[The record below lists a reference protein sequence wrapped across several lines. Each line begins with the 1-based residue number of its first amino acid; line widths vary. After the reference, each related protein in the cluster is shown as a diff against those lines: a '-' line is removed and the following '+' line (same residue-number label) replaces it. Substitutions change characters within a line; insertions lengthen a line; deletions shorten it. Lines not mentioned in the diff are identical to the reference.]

1 MSGDRPV
8 KGSRETGP
16 APRKLP
22 PAITSDDETMESAIA
37 AYLVD
42 HPDFVQRHPALLRTL
57 TPPTIDRGKGV
68 VDFQRFMVARLQND
82 VDQLNTENTA
92 LIHTAR
98 ANAHSQSR
106 IQGAVLALLEARSLG
121 QLLEILTGD
130 LMDILDVDVI
140 AMVVESNG
148 VDLPHVAASGIRIVE
163 QGAVGEWLGKRDV
176 LLQGGIE
183 GDPAIYGPGA
193 GLIRSEAL
201 LKLTISSRT
210 PVGLVAFGSRDA
222 DLFHDG
228 QGTELIAF
236 LGGAIERLLRAWLDL
251 PA

>member
-1 MSGDRPV
+1 M
-8 KGSRETGP
+8 KNSRDTGP
-16 APRKLP
+16 APRKVLDAP
-22 PAITSDDETMESAIA
+22 PVADEAMESAIV
-37 AYLVD
+37 AYLVE
-42 HPDFVQRHPALLRTL
+42 HPDFVQRHPALLHTL
-57 TPPTIDRGKGV
+57 TPPSVDRGKGV
-68 VDFQRFMVARLQND
+68 VDFQRFMVARLQGD
-82 VDQLNTENTA
+82 IDQLNIENTA

-106 IQGAVLALLEARSLG
+106 IHAAALALIEARGLG

-163 QGAVGEWLGKRDV
+163 PGAVDEWLGRRDV
-176 LLQGGIE
+176 LLQGGVA
-183 GDPAIYGPGA
+183 GDPAIYGPG
-193 GLIRSEAL
+193 
-201 LKLTISSRT
+201 
-210 PVGLVAFGSRDA
+210 GLVAFGSRDP

-236 LGGAIERLLRAWLDL
+236 LGNVIERSLRAWLDL

>member
-1 MSGDRPV
+1 MKNP
-8 KGSRETGP
+8 RETGP
-16 APRKLP
+16 ASRKL
-22 PAITSDDETMESAIA
+22 IESAPAADAAMEATIV
-37 AYLVD
+37 AYLVE

-57 TPPTIDRGKGV
+57 IPPAVDRGKGI
-68 VDFQRFMVARLQND
+68 VDFQRFMVTRLQGD
-82 VDQLNTENTA
+82 IDQLNLENTA

-106 IQGAVLALLEARSLG
+106 IQAAALALIEARSLG
-121 QLLEILTGD
+121 QLLEVLTGD

-163 QGAVGEWLGKRDV
+163 QGAVEDWLGRRDV
-176 LLQGGIE
+176 LLHGGVA

-193 GLIRSEAL
+193 GLIQSEAL
-201 LKLTISSRT
+201 LRLTISSRT
-210 PVGLVAFGSRDA
+210 PAGLVAFGSRDA

-236 LGGAIERLLRAWLDL
+236 LGGVIERLLRAWLDL

>member
-1 MSGDRPV
+1 M
-8 KGSRETGP
+8 KGTRETGP
-16 APRKLP
+16 AAPRKLADAIP
-22 PAITSDDETMESAIA
+22 PADATTEAAIA
-37 AYLVD
+37 AYLSAY
-42 HPDFVQRHPALLRTL
+42 PDFVQRHPALLHTL
-57 TPPTIDRGKGV
+57 IPPAVDRGNGV
-68 VDFQRFMVARLQND
+68 VDFQRYMVARLQGD
-82 VDQLNTENTA
+82 VDQLNLENSA

-106 IQGAVLALLEARSLG
+106 IHSAVLALIEARSLG

-148 VDLPHVAASGIRIVE
+148 LDLPHVAASGIRIVE
-163 QGAVGEWLGKRDV
+163 PGAVADWLGRGDV
-176 LLQGGIE
+176 LLQSGIA

-193 GLIRSEAL
+193 GLVQSEAL
-201 LKLTISSRT
+201 MKLTISSRT
-210 PVGLVAFGSRDA
+210 PVGLVAFGSRA
-222 DLFHDG
+222 PEMFQDG

-236 LGGAIERLLRAWLDL
+236 LGGVIERLLRVWLDL

>member
-1 MSGDRPV
+1 M
-8 KGSRETGP
+8 KNSRETGP
-16 APRKLP
+16 APRKL
-22 PAITSDDETMESAIA
+22 DETAPAADAAMETAIV
-37 AYLVD
+37 AYLVE
-42 HPDFVQRHPALLRTL
+42 HPDFVQRHPTLVHTL
-57 TPPTIDRGKGV
+57 TPPSVDRGKGI
-68 VDFQRFMVARLQND
+68 VDFQRFMVARLQGD
-82 VDQLNTENTA
+82 IDQLNIENTA

-106 IQGAVLALLEARSLG
+106 IHAASLALIEARSLG

-163 QGAVGEWLGKRDV
+163 QGAVDEWLGRRDV
-176 LLQGGIE
+176 VLQGGVA

-193 GLIRSEAL
+193 GLIQSEAL
-201 LKLTISSRT
+201 LRLTISSRT
-210 PVGLVAFGSRDA
+210 PAGLVAFGSRDPE
-222 DLFHDG
+222 LFHEG
-228 QGTELIAF
+228 QGTELIGF
-236 LGGAIERLLRAWLDL
+236 LGNVLERLLRAWLDL

>member
-1 MSGDRPV
+1 MKNP
-8 KGSRETGP
+8 RETGP
-16 APRKLP
+16 VPRKLADP
-22 PAITSDDETMESAIA
+22 IPAADEATEAAIV
-37 AYLVD
+37 AYLVA

-57 TPPTIDRGKGV
+57 TPPTVDRGKGV
-68 VDFQRFMVARLQND
+68 VDFQRFMVARLQGD
-82 VDQLNTENTA
+82 IDQLNIENTA

-106 IQGAVLALLEARSLG
+106 IHAATLALIEARSLG

-163 QGAVGEWLGKRDV
+163 QGAVDEWLGRRDV
-176 LLQGGIE
+176 LLQGGVA

-193 GLIRSEAL
+193 GLIQSEAL
-201 LKLTISSRT
+201 LRLTISSRT
-210 PVGLVAFGSRDA
+210 PAGLVAFGRRDA

-236 LGGAIERLLRAWLDL
+236 LGSVIERLLRAWLDL
-251 PA
+251 PV

>member
-1 MSGDRPV
+1 V
-8 KGSRETGP
+8 TGSRETGP
-16 APRKLP
+16 VAPRKQAAALLP
-22 PAITSDDETMESAIA
+22 ADATTEAAIE
-37 AYLVD
+37 AYLTAY
-42 HPDFVQRHPALLRTL
+42 PDFVQRHPTLLRTL
-57 TPPTIDRGKGV
+57 IPPAIDRGNGV
-68 VDFQRFMVARLQND
+68 VDFQRFMVARLQGD
-82 VDQLNTENTA
+82 LDQATLQNSA

-106 IQGAVLALLEARSLG
+106 IHAASLALIEARSLG

-140 AMVVESNG
+140 SMVVESNG

-163 QGAVGEWLGKRDV
+163 PGAVSDWLGRGDV
-176 LLQGGIE
+176 LLQSAIA

-193 GLIRSEAL
+193 GLVQSEAL
-201 LKLTISSRT
+201 IKLAISSRT
-210 PVGLVAFGSRDA
+210 PIGLVAFGSRDPQM
-222 DLFHDG
+222 FQDG

-236 LGGAIERLLRAWLDL
+236 LGGVIERLLRVWLDL

>member
-1 MSGDRPV
+1 V
-8 KGSRETGP
+8 KGSRDTGP
-16 APRKLP
+16 APRKLAEDVP
-22 PAITSDDETMESAIA
+22 PADATTEAAIA
-37 AYLVD
+37 AYLNAY
-42 HPDFVQRHPALLRTL
+42 PDFVQRHPSLLHTL
-57 TPPTIDRGKGV
+57 IPPAIDRGNGV
-68 VDFQRFMVARLQND
+68 VDFQRYMVARLQGD
-82 VDQLNTENTA
+82 IDQMSLENTA

-106 IQGAVLALLEARSLG
+106 IHSAILALTEARSLG

-163 QGAVGEWLGKRDV
+163 PGAVSDWLGRADV
-176 LLQGGIE
+176 LLQSGIA

-193 GLIRSEAL
+193 GLVQSEAL
-201 LKLTISSRT
+201 MKLTISSRT
-210 PVGLVAFGSRDA
+210 PVGLVAFGSRDPEM
-222 DLFHDG
+222 FHDG

-236 LGGAIERLLRAWLDL
+236 LGGVIERLLRLWLDL

>member
-1 MSGDRPV
+1 MKNP
-8 KGSRETGP
+8 RETGP
-16 APRKLP
+16 APRKLDEAA
-22 PAITSDDETMESAIA
+22 PAADAAMETAIV
-37 AYLVD
+37 AYLVE

-57 TPPTIDRGKGV
+57 TPPSVDRGKGV
-68 VDFQRFMVARLQND
+68 VDFQRFMVARLQSD
-82 VDQLNTENTA
+82 IDQLHIENTA

-106 IQGAVLALLEARSLG
+106 IHAAALALIEARSLG

-163 QGAVGEWLGKRDV
+163 QGAVDEWLGRRDV
-176 LLQGGIE
+176 LLQGPVA

-193 GLIRSEAL
+193 GLIQSEAL
-201 LKLTISSRT
+201 LRLTISSRT
-210 PVGLVAFGSRDA
+210 PAGLVAFGSRDP

-228 QGTELIAF
+228 QGTELIGF
-236 LGGAIERLLRAWLDL
+236 LGNVLERLLRAWLDL

>member
-1 MSGDRPV
+1 M
-8 KGSRETGP
+8 KNSRDTGP
-16 APRKLP
+16 APRKVLDAP
-22 PAITSDDETMESAIA
+22 PVADEAMESAIV
-37 AYLVD
+37 AYLVE
-42 HPDFVQRHPALLRTL
+42 HPDFVQRHPALLHTL
-57 TPPTIDRGKGV
+57 TPPSVDRGKGV
-68 VDFQRFMVARLQND
+68 VDFQRFMVARLQGD
-82 VDQLNTENTA
+82 IDQLNIENTA

-106 IQGAVLALLEARSLG
+106 IHAAALALIEARGLG

-163 QGAVGEWLGKRDV
+163 PGAVDEWLGRRDV
-176 LLQGGIE
+176 LLQGGVA

-193 GLIRSEAL
+193 GLIQSEAL
-201 LKLTISSRT
+201 LRLTISSRT
-210 PVGLVAFGSRDA
+210 PAGLVAFGSRDP

-236 LGGAIERLLRAWLDL
+236 LGNVIERSLRAWLDL